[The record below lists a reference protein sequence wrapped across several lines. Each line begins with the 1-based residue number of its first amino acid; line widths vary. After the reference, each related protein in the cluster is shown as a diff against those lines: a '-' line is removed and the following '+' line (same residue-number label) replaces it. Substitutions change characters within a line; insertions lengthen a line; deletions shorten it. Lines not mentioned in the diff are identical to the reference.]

1 MLSNEFPPLGGG
13 MATVLE
19 CILREYS
26 HLEGLEIDLVT
37 STHENSRIEEKFAGN
52 INVIRLPVA
61 GGCIHH
67 ATNRDLLTYAGKS
80 LRESLRLT
88 REQNY
93 NIVMA
98 WSSVPAGLVALVLQ
112 RLRGIPYVVRLTG
125 PDIPGFEARYD
136 YLYPILRPILRR
148 IWRNSSAIIAK
159 CNAEAELLERS
170 FKEKHAIIVPNA
182 CIAQNHASPK
192 LISQGAPL
200 RLLCVARLIER
211 KGHRLLFGALAQ
223 LKASSILTRLT
234 LVGSGDLDCEL
245 QELGRQLDI
254 SELLDFRGYIA
265 RESMRDIYASHD
277 VFVLP
282 SFQESMSVAAL
293 EALGAGL
300 PLILTRGG
308 GSEEILA
315 DGLNGFLVDC
325 GSSAG
330 IAEAILKIERD
341 RALIPLFSEQSRKKA
356 HDFSWSS
363 AAKKI
368 LATLHEVSAYT
379 VGGEG
384 PAR

>member
-1 MLSNEFPPLGGG
+1 
-13 MATVLE
+13 
-19 CILREYS
+19 
-26 HLEGLEIDLVT
+26 
-37 STHENSRIEEKFAGN
+37 
-52 INVIRLPVA
+52 
-61 GGCIHH
+61 
-67 ATNRDLLTYAGKS
+67 
-80 LRESLRLT
+80 
-88 REQNY
+88 
-93 NIVMA
+93 
-98 WSSVPAGLVALVLQ
+98 
-112 RLRGIPYVVRLTG
+112 
-125 PDIPGFEARYD
+125 
-136 YLYPILRPILRR
+136 
-148 IWRNSSAIIAK
+148 
-159 CNAEAELLERS
+159 
-170 FKEKHAIIVPNA
+170 
-182 CIAQNHASPK
+182 
-192 LISQGAPL
+192 
-200 RLLCVARLIER
+200 
-211 KGHRLLFGALAQ
+211 
-223 LKASSILTRLT
+223 LTRLT

>member
-1 MLSNEFPPLGGG
+1 M
-13 MATVLE
+13 LE